1 MTYQSDPNYLN
12 ATEQEKKWFDHFHE
26 TKDALAA
33 THAAYRMNGDDS
45 ARTYSKS
52 VIARPHISALIKS
65 YCTAQPTL
73 PTIEELKY
81 MYLDI
86 ARDGNATPRD
96 KLAALVAYERLAGF
110 TVKGKPLNTPTDDPF
125 AGIDD

>member
-1 MTYQSDPNYLN
+1 MTYQNDPNYLN
-12 ATEQEKKWFDHFHE
+12 ATDQERKWFDLFYQD
-26 TKDALAA
+26 KDMLAA
-33 THAAYRMNGDDS
+33 TKGAYRVNGDDS
-45 ARTYSKS
+45 ARAYGKS
-52 VIARPHISALIKS
+52 VLARKHIAELIRT
-65 YCTAQPTL
+65 YCTQQPSL
-73 PTIEELKY
+73 PSAEELKF

-110 TVKGKPLNTPTDDPF
+110 TVKGKPIATPTDDPF

>member
-1 MTYQSDPNYLN
+1 
-12 ATEQEKKWFDHFHE
+12 
-26 TKDALAA
+26 
-33 THAAYRMNGDDS
+33 
-45 ARTYSKS
+45 
-52 VIARPHISALIKS
+52 
-65 YCTAQPTL
+65 
-73 PTIEELKY
+73 

-110 TVKGKPLNTPTDDPF
+110 TVKGKPIATPTDDPF